1 MAFMEWSSELSVGL
15 DSVDDQHKWLLDA
28 TNRLHDALNQPQTDR
43 AAVAE
48 ILEGLMDYTMN
59 HFIMEEELFERFD
72 YPQAARHKA
81 MHDLFTRTVMLTITA
96 FENGADVGPDVLD
109 LLKQWL
115 VHHIMGADKAYV
127 PFLAAQG
134 VAA

>member
-81 MHDLFTRTVMLTITA
+81 MHDLFTRTVMLGNSVSGIRSTGSRVSEMPPSSTMTK
-96 FENGADVGPDVLD
+96 L
-109 LLKQWL
+109 
-115 VHHIMGADKAYV
+115 IMNIVTGR
-127 PFLAAQG
+127 
-134 VAA
+134 